1 MTNHARCHRSTL
13 LLMAIALLTY
23 ATAAPAHEFII
34 KPAQLQVESGAKV
47 PFNILATHVFMVSE
61 EVEPV
66 ETVKAWLFEGDKST
80 AVDVKENHT
89 LETLDGVVSLNRTG
103 TAVLVGHL
111 QEPIET
117 VKAEGSNRSQRI
129 KREKFAKAL
138 ITVSADDD
146 SYKKILGH
154 KLEIVPVSNVLKT
167 RVGDELTF
175 KILLDG
181 KPLKSQLYATYDGF
195 SRRYMTFAY
204 ATESME
210 DGVAHVKVTSPGV
223 WMVRVEK
230 RVEANARDFD
240 LLSLKASLV
249 FSVQ

>member
-1 MTNHARCHRSTL
+1 MDTFMSRRSLKL
-13 LLMAIALLTY
+13 LCV
-23 ATAAPAHEFII
+23 AASLWAGLPVVGAHEFIV
-34 KPAQLQVESGAKV
+34 KPAQLHVESGAKL

-66 ETVKAWLFEGDKST
+66 NTVKAWLIEGDKST
-80 AVDVKENHT
+80 PVELKENHT
-89 LETLDGVVSLNRTG
+89 LETLDGVVIVNRKG
-103 TAVLVGHL
+103 TAMLVSQL

-117 VKAEGSNRSQRI
+117 TKAEGSGRSQRI
-129 KREKFAKAL
+129 KREKFSKAL
-138 ITVSADDD
+138 VTVTTNDE
-146 SYKKILGH
+146 SYKKALGH
-154 KLEIVPVSNVLKT
+154 KLEIVPVSNMTMARAGEDLS
-167 RVGDELTF
+167 F

-181 KPLKSQLYATYDGF
+181 KPLKGQVYATYDGF

-204 ATESME
+204 ATESLD

-230 RVEANARDFD
+230 RLEANHKDYD
-240 LLSLKASLV
+240 LLSLKATLV